1 MLFIFLGMLGTN
13 IILLVSILIFLIYNN
28 KKWQSQ
34 LQTHRPCVPHKIVLD
49 LLKIDVDTLKE
60 NVVYKSNY
68 RLRLVEDL
76 ELEVEKL
83 RREVEELKK
92 GKDQLCVSNL

>member
-1 MLFIFLGMLGTN
+1 MLGTN
-13 IILLVSILIFLIYNN
+13 IILLVSILIFLICTN
-28 KKWQSQ
+28 KKWKSQ
-34 LQTHRPCVPHKIVLD
+34 LQTHRPCVPHKIALD